1 MHLFKILLSFFNC
14 DFALSLRFIVDLRD
28 LIKELS
34 ARGHATERV
43 YFAANFETAMINS
56 ALDVTL
62 TKGYMINQLI
72 CIWVKNYNII
82 L

>member
-1 MHLFKILLSFFNC
+1 M
-14 DFALSLRFIVDLRD
+14 
-28 LIKELS
+28 IKELS